1 MKQKGSM
8 DMHLFLLI
16 PHPKQICF
24 CLLQFKT
31 AAVGWHFK
39 GLKSVIK
46 GSKSQACTFLPS
58 LHIQVIQR
66 ATGMT
71 KNEFKNWTK
80 TLPYLL
86 RKKKSENLWL
96 LYSYSKSLFLPT
108 VLFLAYMWLYC
119 GHQTIRFYHW
129 KYQPEALSH
138 QVLALGR
145 GKTESKPT
153 RKAQRWHC
161 TFVLLKSLSS
171 WF

>member
-1 MKQKGSM
+1 MKQKGPM

-86 RKKKSENLWL
+86 RKKKVRTSGCYILIVNHYFYQLSCFSPICDFPVAIK
-96 LYSYSKSLFLPT
+96 LYASITGSTSQR
-108 VLFLAYMWLYC
+108 
-119 GHQTIRFYHW
+119 HYH
-129 KYQPEALSH
+129 
-138 QVLALGR
+138 
-145 GKTESKPT
+145 T
-153 RKAQRWHC
+153 RY
-161 TFVLLKSLSS
+161 
-171 WF
+171 